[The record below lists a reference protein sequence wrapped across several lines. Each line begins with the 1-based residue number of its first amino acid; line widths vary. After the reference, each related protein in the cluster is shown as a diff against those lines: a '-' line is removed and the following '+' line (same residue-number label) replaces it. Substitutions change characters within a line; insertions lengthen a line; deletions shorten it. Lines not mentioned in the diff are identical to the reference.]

1 MYRLAELGRFF
12 FAVPM
17 VAFGVQH
24 FAYLDFVTRVFPK
37 LPAWIPGHHYLAF
50 ISGLF
55 LFAAGFSIMNSQAA
69 RLTALLLGAV
79 ILASFTTLYLPLL
92 ITTPPNGGLWTS
104 AGKALALSGGSFLVA
119 GSLPEKANGP
129 LDAFAIASLVKFLE
143 EFIALGRFFFA
154 AFLILCGVEHF
165 IYVEFVAAMVPSWI
179 PWHIF
184 WAYFAGVA
192 LIAGGL
198 GMVLPKTNWPMTT
211 QLAAF
216 LSGIMIFIWVLIV
229 HIPRAAA
236 DLSNANEMTAVFEAL
251 AMSGTAFLAAASI
264 RNRHHQLP

>member
-1 MYRLAELGRFF
+1 MYRLAEVGRFF

-37 LPAWIPGHHYLAF
+37 LPGWIPGHHYLAF

-69 RLTALLLGAV
+69 RSTALLLGVV
-79 ILASFTTLYLPLL
+79 ILTSFTCLYLPLL
-92 ITTPPNGGLWTS
+92 IITPPNGGLWTS

-119 GSLPEKANGP
+119 GSLPVKANGP
-129 LDAFAIASLVKFLE
+129 LEAFSIAPVVKFLE
-143 EFIALGRFFFA
+143 EFIPLGRFFFA

-165 IYVEFVAAMVPSWI
+165 IYVDFVAAMVPSWI

-198 GMVLPKTNWPMTT
+198 GMIVPMTT
-211 QLAAF
+211 QLAAS
-216 LSGIMIFIWVLIV
+216 LSGIMIFIWFLIV
-229 HIPRAAA
+229 HIPRAAS

-251 AMSGTAFLAAASI
+251 AMSGIAFLAAASFS
-264 RNRHHQLP
+264 NRHHRLP